1 MHKSFQELFAAFFIC
16 AQIQSKEIR
25 PDELISD
32 PRYFVK
38 LEEVP
43 FFCGILAMKCNE
55 QVVALVKILTN
66 EVNENESSSL
76 KVVLE
81 AINKCERQ
89 KSDFHLRLAKSFGT
103 CLNLTN
109 LNLYYNGISGAG
121 ATSIAEAIKVNKTLT
136 NLDLSDNG
144 MSEAGATSIAEV
156 IKFNKTLTNLNLC
169 SNGISDAGA
178 TFVAEAM
185 KVN

>member
-1 MHKSFQELFAAFFIC
+1 MNWETMQKSSLNLDFLHKSFQELFAAFFIC

-32 PRYFVK
+32 PRYFDK
-38 LEEVP
+38 LEEVL

-81 AINKCERQ
+81 AINECERQ
-89 KSDFHLRLAKSFGT
+89 KSDFHSRFDQF
-103 CLNLTN
+103 
-109 LNLYYNGISGAG
+109 
-121 ATSIAEAIKVNKTLT
+121 E
-136 NLDLSDNG
+136 
-144 MSEAGATSIAEV
+144 
-156 IKFNKTLTNLNLC
+156 
-169 SNGISDAGA
+169 
-178 TFVAEAM
+178 FVLQ
-185 KVN
+185 